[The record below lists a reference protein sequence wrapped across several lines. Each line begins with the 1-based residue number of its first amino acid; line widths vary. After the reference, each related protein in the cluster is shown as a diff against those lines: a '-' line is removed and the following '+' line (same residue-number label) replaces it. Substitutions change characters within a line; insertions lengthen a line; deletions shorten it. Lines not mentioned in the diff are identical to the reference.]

1 MHILNI
7 KRIIGLCKKKGM
19 KKMIKFEKGQV
30 YRDEEDSIFIKG
42 VNGGMVRYIEGYSPL
57 AIHDIQEIPAENLEI
72 YINKW
77 GYERCS
83 KEVEEYID
91 C

>member
-1 MHILNI
+1 
-7 KRIIGLCKKKGM
+7 
-19 KKMIKFEKGQV
+19 MIKFEKGQV

-57 AIHDIQEIPAENLEI
+57 AIHDIQEIPAENLEK

-77 GYERCS
+77 GYKRCS

>member
-1 MHILNI
+1 
-7 KRIIGLCKKKGM
+7 M
-19 KKMIKFEKGQV
+19 KEMIKFAKGQV
-30 YRDEEDSIFIKG
+30 FKNEEDNIFIKD
-42 VNGGMVRYIEGYSPL
+42 VNGRMVKYIEGYSPL

-77 GYERCS
+77 GYKRCS
-83 KEVEEYID
+83 KEVEKYID

>member
-1 MHILNI
+1 MV
-7 KRIIGLCKKKGM
+7 
-19 KKMIKFEKGQV
+19 KF
-30 YRDEEDSIFIKG
+30 
-42 VNGGMVRYIEGYSPL
+42 IEGYSSL
-57 AIHDIQEIPAENLEI
+57 AIHDIQVIPAENLEK

-77 GYERCS
+77 GYKRCS

>member
-1 MHILNI
+1 
-7 KRIIGLCKKKGM
+7 
-19 KKMIKFEKGQV
+19 MIKFAKGQV
-30 YRDEEDSIFIKG
+30 FKNEEDNIFIKG

-57 AIHDIQEIPAENLEI
+57 AIHDIQEIPVENLEI

-77 GYERCS
+77 GYKRCS

>member
-1 MHILNI
+1 
-7 KRIIGLCKKKGM
+7 
-19 KKMIKFEKGQV
+19 MIKFEKGQV
-30 YRDEEDSIFIKG
+30 YKNEDDNIFIKG
-42 VNGGMVRYIEGYSPL
+42 INGEMVKFIEGYSSL
-57 AIHDIQEIPAENLEI
+57 AIHDIQVIPAENLEK

-77 GYERCS
+77 GYKRCS